1 MRRAKA
7 PITLYVISEVRT
19 HVCNDELRF
28 AGGKVHREENFCP
41 GPNDVIPVVVRY
53 DPSRPKG
60 A

>member
-1 MRRAKA
+1 M
-7 PITLYVISEVRT
+7 
-19 HVCNDELRF
+19 CNDELRF